1 MRNTNWRLRFFAA
14 LLFLLGAFSL
24 ATAQDAQPP
33 NEVQQQLSLPS
44 DLGKMSSSE
53 LLIQLQARINQIT
66 ERLSN
71 ITKQLQDSEATTA
84 ELEAKYTEQANR
96 LQISNGLLMSLQEEK
111 SKLENEKAS
120 LQAQC
125 KRITIG
131 LKIWR
136 SAAFVGTGAG
146 IGFAIG
152 GPIGAVIGAGTGAVL
167 SILF

>member
-14 LLFLLGAFSL
+14 LFFLLWAFAL
-24 ATAQDAQPP
+24 AAAQDEQPP
-33 NEVQQQLSLPS
+33 NEAQQKLSLPS
-44 DLGKMSSSE
+44 DLGQMSSSE

-71 ITKQLQDSEATTA
+71 ITKQLQDSEASIA

-96 LQISNGLLMSLQEEK
+96 LQISNGLLMSLQDEK
-111 SKLENEKAS
+111 SNLENEKAA
-120 LQAQC
+120 LEAQC
-125 KRITIG
+125 KKLTIG
-131 LKIWR
+131 LKLWR
-136 SAAFVGTGAG
+136 SAAFAGTGAG

-152 GPIGAVIGAGTGAVL
+152 GPIGAAIGAGAGAVL